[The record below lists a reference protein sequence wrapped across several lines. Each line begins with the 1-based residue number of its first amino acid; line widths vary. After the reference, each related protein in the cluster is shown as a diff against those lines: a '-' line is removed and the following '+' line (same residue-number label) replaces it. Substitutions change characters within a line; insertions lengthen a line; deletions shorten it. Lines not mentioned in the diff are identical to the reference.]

1 MRKNIIGI
9 TNEEEDDYLFNWLD
23 EDEDRF
29 NFYTWFILYV
39 NSNDDLELM
48 KKLTRHS
55 PNNNTTYM
63 KPTELNF
70 LLQQYWTEIRRRDD
84 LEMNR

>member
-55 PNNNTTYM
+55 PDDNTTYM
-63 KPTELNF
+63 TSVELNF
-70 LLQQYWTEIRRRDD
+70 LLQQYWTEIRRRDN
-84 LEMNR
+84 LEMNQ